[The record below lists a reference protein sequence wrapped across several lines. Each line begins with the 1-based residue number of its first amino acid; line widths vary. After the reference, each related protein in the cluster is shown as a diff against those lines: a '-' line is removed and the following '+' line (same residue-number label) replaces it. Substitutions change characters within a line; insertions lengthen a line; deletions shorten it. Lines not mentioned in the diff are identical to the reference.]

1 MKSRPNRIGIAW
13 HTLLISAMIH
23 AILALMSALL
33 LQHLLL
39 AILFL
44 LMSAAL
50 FFSAAGLVERR
61 PWAWT
66 AGHVLF
72 WLHALSIMMPFG
84 LVGLWAMWTSGG
96 RDAYLRGQAQG

>member
-1 MKSRPNRIGIAW
+1 MKTRSRLRIASR
-13 HTLLISAMIH
+13 TLLTSAMIH
-23 AILALMSALL
+23 AVLALVSALL

-50 FFSAAGLVERR
+50 FFTSAGLGERR

-66 AGHVLF
+66 AGHVLL

-84 LVGLWAMWTSGG
+84 IVGLWAMWTSGG
-96 RDAYLRGQAQG
+96 RDAYLRQAQG